1 MKKTDKETE
10 PKKEI
15 EYEDFKSFLPCHLTD
30 KELIKRAMNANE
42 KQRKLEL

>member
-15 EYEDFKSFLPCHLTD
+15 ECEDFKSLLPY
-30 KELIKRAMNANE
+30 
-42 KQRKLEL
+42 QRKLEL